1 MSDGQE
7 VGVSIME
14 ERPWVSGPKELLR
27 HGLEHLRKGTD
38 IDRRIAI
45 ISIDNAVELMIKT
58 YLGLP
63 PRVTGIKLSRKELQ
77 EISDSFSD
85 LLDALEEYA
94 GDKLVGVELAD
105 IEWYHRIRNQLYH
118 SGGGIT
124 VEMDQVQVYASIA
137 SSLMDSLFGVKVV
150 EPQVER
156 APAEEFLYKWN
167 QFEGLIRAVVTSNQT
182 AAKFPGAEFIAQRHS
197 PWMSVRVL
205 RDLGLVRERTF
216 AGFLRLL
223 DFRNNLVHGLERPR
237 DQQTLDMANDLGS
250 LIEQLKSDLKESG
263 IEVEALGI
271 E

>member
-1 MSDGQE
+1 
-7 VGVSIME
+7 ME
-14 ERPWVSGPKELLR
+14 ERPWVSGPRELLR
-27 HGLEHLRKGTD
+27 HGLEHLQKGTD

-45 ISIDNAVELMIKT
+45 ISIDNAVELMTKT

-63 PRVTGIKLSRKELQ
+63 SRVTGIKLSRRKLQ

-85 LLDALEEYA
+85 LLDALEEHA

-118 SGGGIT
+118 SGSGIT

-137 SSLMDSLFGVKVV
+137 SNLMDSLFGVRVR
-150 EPQVER
+150 EPEVER
-156 APAEEFLYKWN
+156 TPTEDFLYKWN
-167 QFEGLIRAVVTSNQT
+167 QLGRLIRAL
-182 AAKFPGAEFIAQRHS
+182 GASSQYRAMLPVGTPIAERYS
-197 PWMSVRVL
+197 PRISVLFL

-223 DFRNNLVHGLERPR
+223 EFRNILVRGLERPGDR
-237 DQQTLDMANDLGS
+237 QTLDMANDLGA

-263 IEVEALGI
+263 IDVEALGV

>member
-1 MSDGQE
+1 
-7 VGVSIME
+7 ME

-27 HGLEHLRKGTD
+27 HGLEHLQKGTD

-63 PRVTGIKLSRKELQ
+63 SRVTGIKLSRRKLQ

-118 SGGGIT
+118 SGSGIT
-124 VEMDQVQVYASIA
+124 VEMDQTQVYASIA
-137 SSLMDSLFGVKVV
+137 SSLMDSLFGVRIE
-150 EPQVER
+150 EPGVER
-156 APAEEFLYKWN
+156 VPTEEFLYKWN
-167 QFEGLIRAVVTSNQT
+167 QLEGILRAVLTSNQLV
-182 AAKFPGAEFIAQRHS
+182 AKFPEAKSIPRRSS
-197 PWMSVRVL
+197 PWMSIHAL
-205 RDLGLVRERTF
+205 FHLGLLRKGTS
-216 AGFLRLL
+216 AGLLRLL
-223 DFRNNLVHGLERPR
+223 GFRNNLVHGLERPGDR
-237 DQQTLDMANDLGS
+237 QTSDMANDLGT
-250 LIEQLKSDLKESG
+250 LIEQLKSDLKKSG
-263 IEVEALGI
+263 IGVEALGI